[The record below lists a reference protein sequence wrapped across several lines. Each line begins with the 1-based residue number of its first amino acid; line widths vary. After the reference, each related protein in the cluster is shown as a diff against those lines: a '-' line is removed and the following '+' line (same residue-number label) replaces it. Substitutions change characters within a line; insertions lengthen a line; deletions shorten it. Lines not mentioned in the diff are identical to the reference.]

1 MLSPSAPHC
10 SPPVEWL
17 TLKINSVIS
26 NKLLFLFLL
35 HSISSGDRL
44 VLVAISFHNTV
55 EQGMHNAEDVRKM
68 NVLTNARALGRL
80 IRKVQFSYLQEFSF
94 TDFMCLC
101 LCPLLEKTCIF
112 FNYFLVKPHVRQE
125 KKKPKTHFSSS
136 ISTKYLTSN
145 QEQLGVENFWPKR

>member
-10 SPPVEWL
+10 SPPVEQL

-35 HSISSGDRL
+35 YSISSGDRF

-55 EQGMHNAEDVRKM
+55 EQAIHNAEDVKKM
-68 NVLTNARALGRL
+68 NVLTNSRAQGRL

-94 TDFMCLC
+94 LDLMCLC
-101 LCPLLEKTCIF
+101 LYSLLEET
-112 FNYFLVKPHVRQE
+112 
-125 KKKPKTHFSSS
+125 
-136 ISTKYLTSN
+136 
-145 QEQLGVENFWPKR
+145 

>member
-1 MLSPSAPHC
+1 MLSPSAPHR

-35 HSISSGDRL
+35 HSISSGDRF

-55 EQGMHNAEDVRKM
+55 EQGMHNAEDVKKM

-94 TDFMCLC
+94 MDFMCLC
-101 LCPLLEKTCIF
+101 LYPFLEETYIF
-112 FNYFLVKPHVRQE
+112 HYFLVKPHVKM
-125 KKKPKTHFSSS
+125 KKNNHVFLHLS
-136 ISTKYLTSN
+136 ILSTSRVNTKS
-145 QEQLGVENFWPKR
+145 LGERTLSQRDN